1 MFISN
6 EMMLSLRLKRGKLNI
21 TKKESARQTGVSPKT
36 FQEVLDGKKTEV
48 QERTF
53 DKLNDWLLSE
63 EKKWT
68 YYSGLVKY

>member
-48 QERTF
+48 QKRTF
-53 DKLNDWLLSE
+53 DLLNDWLLSE
-63 EKKWT
+63 EKK
-68 YYSGLVKY
+68 

>member
-1 MFISN
+1 MIVSN

-36 FQEVLDGKKTEV
+36 FQEILDGKRMEV
-48 QERTF
+48 QKRTF

-63 EKKWT
+63 DK
-68 YYSGLVKY
+68 